1 LIAEQTLIQY
11 TLLLLLPVAAWSG
24 WWMAQRHYTRRQ
36 GQQRGG
42 IHPEYFKGLNYVLN
56 EQPDKAIEVF
66 IKMLEV
72 DSETVETHLALG
84 NLFRRRGEVDRAI
97 RIHQNLIARPTLDKE
112 QRALALLELG
122 MDYMRSGL
130 LDRAES
136 LFEELVETGSYSV
149 QAFRELLDI
158 YQQEKEWDNCIR
170 TARRLELTSGE
181 QLDPVVAHY
190 YCEKAEILR
199 DQGQFKPARDNI
211 RRALAIDPD
220 CARASMLEAEFA
232 IMAGKLR
239 HAIRAY
245 KRIERQDAD
254 YLPEVIPQ
262 LLECYQQLDRVEEF
276 MTYLQEVVDR
286 NGGITA
292 MLTLTDLMA
301 QYRNEEAAAEFIT
314 SELRKRPSVRGLERL
329 LAYTLQHASGRT
341 RESLITI
348 RELTGKLL
356 QDRPVYK
363 CTHCGFLGKS
373 LHWQC
378 PSCKQWNT
386 IKPIHGV
393 EGE

>member
-1 LIAEQTLIQY
+1 MITDHTLIQY
-11 TLLLLLPVAAWSG
+11 FLLALLPVAAWSG
-24 WWMAQRHYTRRQ
+24 WWVARRHY
-36 GQQRGG
+36 QRGEGKHGRG

-97 RIHQNLIARPTLDKE
+97 RIHQNLIARPTLDRE

-158 YQQEKEWDNCIR
+158 YQQEKEWDKCIT
-170 TARRLELTSGE
+170 TARRLETTSGE
-181 QLDPVVAHY
+181 RLDPVVAQY
-190 YCEKAEILR
+190 YCEKAEELR
-199 DQGQFKPARDNI
+199 DQGQHRPARDNI
-211 RRALAIDPD
+211 RRALAIDPN
-220 CARASMLEAEFA
+220 CARASFLEAELA
-232 IMAGKLR
+232 QLSGKLR
-239 HAIRAY
+239 HALRAY
-245 KRIERQDAD
+245 KRIEKQDPE
-254 YLPEVIPQ
+254 YMPEVIP
-262 LLECYQQLDRVEEF
+262 LLLDCYRQLDKLDEC
-276 MTYLQEVVDR
+276 TAYLRDVLDR
-286 NGGITA
+286 DGGITT
-292 MLTLTDLMA
+292 MLTLTDLIA
-301 QYRNEEAAAEFIT
+301 QREGEEAAAEFIT

-329 LAYTLQHASGRT
+329 IAYALEQAEGRT

-348 RELTGKLL
+348 RELTAKLL
-356 QDRPVYK
+356 ENRPVYK
-363 CTHCGFLGKS
+363 CYHCGFVGKS